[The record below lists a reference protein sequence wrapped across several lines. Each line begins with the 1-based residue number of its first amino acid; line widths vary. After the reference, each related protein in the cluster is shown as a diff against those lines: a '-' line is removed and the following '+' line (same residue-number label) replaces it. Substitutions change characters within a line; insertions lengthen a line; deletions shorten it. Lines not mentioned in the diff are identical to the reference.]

1 MDDAVLLAEALRIII
16 GTVLLD
22 GCILDLRGRRDILR
36 NSHELRLHHLFY
48 LSLEICKPVH
58 HFRRKVSASFLNDE
72 LHFVSELILKLCQ
85 LLINGGTLSVS
96 LLTQL

>member
-36 NSHELRLHHLFY
+36 NSHELRFHHLFY
-48 LSLEICKPVH
+48 LSQEICKSVH
-58 HFRRKVSASFLNDE
+58 HFRRKVCVFFLNDE
-72 LHFVSELILKLCQ
+72 LHFVSEFILKLCQ
-85 LLINGGTLSVS
+85 LLLNGGTLFAS
-96 LLTQL
+96 LHTQL